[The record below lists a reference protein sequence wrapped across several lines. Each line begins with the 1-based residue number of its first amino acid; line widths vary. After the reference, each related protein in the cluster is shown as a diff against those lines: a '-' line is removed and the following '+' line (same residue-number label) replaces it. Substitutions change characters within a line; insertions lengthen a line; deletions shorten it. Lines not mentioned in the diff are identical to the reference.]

1 MLDLKKFILTFEKKS
16 RHHSKLINFIYP
28 ELAKLNNSNFLEFG
42 VSEKGMSTEL
52 FLEFS
57 NLFNCKLYSID
68 NIDYSKNFNN
78 SNWKFVLSRD
88 DNFSYVKKNIP
99 EKFELILLDTIHEAK
114 HVENIIFNYYD
125 MLKVNHCFFVDDIS
139 WLPYLK
145 NSEKNRFYGEINN
158 LETFNKILE
167 IYYANRD
174 NMLLEFTFQGTG
186 MCKIKKLTNNKLNY
200 PKKIKTRDNTIK
212 NLIRKLFK
220 G

>member
-1 MLDLKKFILTFEKKS
+1 MI
-16 RHHSKLINFIYP
+16 IQ
-28 ELAKLNNSNFLEFG
+28 
-42 VSEKGMSTEL
+42 
-52 FLEFS
+52 
-57 NLFNCKLYSID
+57 
-68 NIDYSKNFNN
+68 KNFNN

-158 LETFNKILE
+158 FETFNKILE
-167 IYYANRD
+167 IYYSNRD
-174 NMLLEFTFQGTG
+174 N
-186 MCKIKKLTNNKLNY
+186 Y
-200 PKKIKTRDNTIK
+200 V
-212 NLIRKLFK
+212 IRIYIFRALACVK
-220 G
+220 